1 MFDDKIIALVILRHL
16 SRIEGCQ
23 LIFATLPNVMYFTA
37 KSLSKMPY
45 HFCALITLQI
55 KLVMS
60 VLWLLP
66 NLNLNCPSKKILPN

>member
-16 SRIEGCQ
+16 SRTEGGQ
-23 LIFATLPNVMYFTA
+23 LIFATLPNVFTA

-45 HFCALITLQI
+45 HFCAPITLQI